1 MLVEALAVV
10 AVLIVLAVT
19 VLAVKLRAPPTF
31 APGPPKVCRTCRI
44 VAYTLLKGCCRLR
57 SGWGTW
63 VPFYLLFAMGLHT
76 RLHMAICRSM
86 AV

>member
-1 MLVEALAVV
+1 MLLEALAVV

-57 SGWGTW
+57 SGWGTLCHFSQHLKG
-63 VPFYLLFAMGLHT
+63 VPRTL
-76 RLHMAICRSM
+76 
-86 AV
+86 